1 MIIHDLF
8 QVADNVI
15 DEVIKSLPEK
25 DNTGKSGVT
34 EKLPET
40 NNMAHVLLTRII
52 VTLVDCAE
60 MLQFDRYF
68 SSFFFI
74 CSQSLAT
81 SAAMWEQIYC
91 SVSFNFSSD
100 LVMRSKE

>member
-1 MIIHDLF
+1 MIE
-8 QVADNVI
+8 
-15 DEVIKSLPEK
+15 EVIKSLPEK

-34 EKLPET
+34 EKLPES

-68 SSFFFI
+68 FRF
-74 CSQSLAT
+74 
-81 SAAMWEQIYC
+81 
-91 SVSFNFSSD
+91 
-100 LVMRSKE
+100 

>member
-1 MIIHDLF
+1 MINHDLF

-68 SSFFFI
+68 FFLFFI
-74 CSQSLAT
+74 CSQSDIRAETWALPPLHPRIISRT
-81 SAAMWEQIYC
+81 
-91 SVSFNFSSD
+91 F
-100 LVMRSKE
+100 